1 MPKFKVIGVK
11 DTNYYTDVEAN
22 DRYEALDK
30 AYELNTDQWFE
41 LETDD
46 VIEPFDVT
54 DIDEDVFP
62 EFDQVNVIGADL

>member
-11 DTNYYTDVEAN
+11 DINYYTNVEAK
-22 DRYEALDK
+22 DSYEALDK

-41 LETDD
+41 LEADD

-54 DIDEDVFP
+54 EIDEDAFP
-62 EFDQVNVIGADL
+62 EFDQINVIGADA

>member
-11 DTNYYTDVEAN
+11 DINYYTTVEAK
-22 DRYEALDK
+22 DSYEAFDK
-30 AYELNTDQWFE
+30 AYGLNTNEWSE

-54 DIDEDVFP
+54 EIDDDAFP
-62 EFDQVNVIGADL
+62 EFDQINVVGADA